1 MPELV
6 LLTDRS
12 TIEAFLRRDT
22 ARHLFE
28 LGDLD
33 ERYWPHTKWYRWQA
47 GDRLSQIAL
56 LYTRPS
62 RPVLL
67 FYGDPPLE
75 EARDFATALLPH
87 LPTRMYAHLGLEVVS
102 EFERRFGVERRG
114 LCQQMQLIHPERL
127 PIAGDDVAV
136 LTPEDAQELAGF
148 YERHYPDTAFD
159 PGMLSTRQFR
169 AVRREGTIVSVAGL
183 HIYSDAYHV
192 AALGNVATAASVRR
206 LGLGRRVSAALCR
219 SLVDSGIETIGLD
232 VMVDNSPAIAMWE
245 SLGFETGLVFQ
256 TCTLE
261 AR

>member
-6 LLTDRS
+6 SLTDKS

-33 ERYWPHTKWYRWQA
+33 ERYWQNTSWYGWQA
-47 GDRLSQIAL
+47 GDHLSQTAL
-56 LYTRPS
+56 VYSRPS

-75 EARDFATALLPH
+75 EARDFAAALLPS
-87 LPTRMYAHLGLEVVS
+87 LPTGMYAHLGVEIVG
-102 EFERRFGVERRG
+102 EFEQRFRVERRG
-114 LCQQMQLIHPERL
+114 LCQQMQLKHPERL
-127 PIAGDDVAV
+127 PIPVDEIAV
-136 LTPEDAQELAGF
+136 LTPEDATELGGF
-148 YERHYPDTAFD
+148 YVRHYPDTAFD

-169 AVRREGTIVSVAGL
+169 VVRWEGTIASVAGL
-183 HIYSDAYHV
+183 HVYSDAYRV
-192 AALGNVATAASVRR
+192 AALGNVATAPAFRR

-219 SLVDSGIETIGLD
+219 SLLDSGIHTIGLD

-245 SLGFETGLVFQ
+245 SLGFETGLVFH
-256 TCTLE
+256 TCTLD